1 MRTMTATALHRR
13 VAHALVLLGIIGLS
27 GYYQARLIGKMSRVQ
42 LDEPYGLFYTEAA
55 FHYRYFERVSRGQG
69 IPDVDTAIQHPEGF
83 RPFTYETPVMEQVLG
98 RFHRTFFSSVAPH
111 RFVAGF
117 AILCSAPLVL
127 LAFAGGRVL
136 WGSSAAGY
144 LAALFAA
151 FSQATFSRSVTGL
164 FLREMFA
171 LPFVFASFVCWLYCL
186 RKDDARVGAL
196 GAVAM
201 TVALASWH
209 VTHIYLSVF
218 MAGVAVLY
226 LLSRGRGLPV
236 RAFAVLTVFLVA
248 ASGLLPVLRAKY
260 YLVSPPLMLACGL
273 WLCRRFLPLD
283 GRGGLRLLSAAVL
296 AACVAAGVAVQ
307 RGLGV
312 DTHVLDLMWGK
323 LRFWGELPDDSR
335 LLSFEAKSMWTGP
348 FLSPSGRDVLY
359 YFWGLNV
366 LAPLAVGIVAW
377 RAWRRQAAAAELVAA
392 AFALVF
398 YSLFLLT
405 VRLNVFA
412 VFFMVLPLGALTLL
426 PRRGL
431 RTAAYAFGAASLL
444 FHNYFLYHHKIEPAR
459 PPLDATN
466 EVLDYLR
473 TATPTDAVVLAGYEM
488 GPSIALYAERPVI
501 LHSKFESKLLR
512 DKVEAFYRALYGSED
527 DLYAFA
533 RRHGARYF
541 VYQVY
546 MALLLEKGGAAYT
559 ADALPL
565 ATANAPFRLHFQP
578 ETLRRFSLC
587 YQNAMFRV
595 FRIDDA
601 PCPVTI
607 DYQPIYDSYT
617 FLGDDAAGPTF
628 ERAHAA
634 RGLARLSDPRLLT
647 ELGARFHARGDDGA
661 AARQYEKAVEA
672 GHDPF
677 DILPGY
683 SEVLDGLGR
692 TESMAAYLRLLR
704 RIRPDFAFDSI
715 DVRNGTYWLALAD
728 VVFKDGQPARA
739 IEHATLGLV
748 HRPESEY
755 GHLLRGAAYATTGQ
769 YAKAL
774 ADFEAARRINPR
786 SVDAHNNIGGVYRM
800 EAPGWRRNAPAA
812 MAAYRASLAIRPDQ
826 PAIRTALES
835 LERR

>member
-1 MRTMTATALHRR
+1 MRTMTSTALHRR
-13 VAHALVLLGIIGLS
+13 AAHALVLLGIIGLS
-27 GYYQARLIGKMSRVQ
+27 GYYQARLIGKMSRVD

-55 FHYRYFERVSRGQG
+55 FHYRYFEMVSRGEG
-69 IPDVDTAIQHPEGF
+69 IPEVDTAIQHPEGF

-98 RFHRTFFSSVAPH
+98 RLHRSLFSSVPPH
-111 RFVAGF
+111 RFVAAF
-117 AILCSAPLVL
+117 AILCSAPLVM

-136 WGSSAAGY
+136 WGSVAAGY

-171 LPFVFASFVCWLYCL
+171 LPFVFASFVGWLYCL

-196 GAVAM
+196 GAAAM

-209 VTHIYLSVF
+209 VTHIYMSVF
-218 MAGVAVLY
+218 MAGVALLY
-226 LLSRGRGLPV
+226 LLARGRQLPV

-248 ASGLLPVLRAKY
+248 ASVLLPVLRAKCY
-260 YLVSPPLMLACGL
+260 IVSPPLMLAGGL
-273 WLCRRFLPLD
+273 WLCRRFLPFDERRRPL
-283 GRGGLRLLSAAVL
+283 LLSAGVL
-296 AACVAAGVAVQ
+296 AACVLVGVAVQ
-307 RGLGV
+307 RALGV
-312 DTHVLDLMWGK
+312 DTHVIDLMWGK
-323 LRFWGELPDDSR
+323 LRFWGELPEDSR
-335 LLSFEAKSMWTGP
+335 RLSFEAKSMWTGP
-348 FLSPSGRDVLY
+348 FLSPSSRDVLY

-366 LAPLAVGIVAW
+366 LAPLAVGTVAW
-377 RAWRRQAAAAELVAA
+377 RAWRRQAASAELVAA
-392 AFALVF
+392 GFAVVF
-398 YSLFLLT
+398 YALFLLT

-412 VFFMVLPLGALTLL
+412 VFFMVLPLGALLLL
-426 PRRGL
+426 PRGGV
-431 RTAAYAFGAASLL
+431 RTAVYAFGAAALL

-473 TATPTDAVVLAGYEM
+473 RSTPKDAVILAGYEM
-488 GPSIALYAERPVI
+488 GPSIALYAERPVS

-512 DKVEAFYRALYGSED
+512 DKVEAFYHALYGSED
-527 DLYAFA
+527 ELHAFA
-533 RRHGARYF
+533 RRHGARYL

-565 ATANAPFRLHFQP
+565 STANAPFRLHFQP
-578 ETLRRFSLC
+578 ETLNHFSLC
-587 YQNAMFRV
+587 FQNAMFRV

-601 PCPVTI
+601 PCAVRA

-617 FLGDDAAGPTF
+617 FLGDASAGSTF
-628 ERAHAA
+628 ARTDAA
-634 RGLARLSDPRLLT
+634 RGLARLSDPRLHT
-647 ELGARFHARGDDGA
+647 ELAARFHARGDDGA

-672 GHDPF
+672 GYDPF
-677 DILPGY
+677 DLLAGY
-683 SEVLDGLGR
+683 SEALDGLGR

-704 RIRPDFAFDSI
+704 RIRPEFALDSI
-715 DVRNGTYWLALAD
+715 DVRNGTYWFALAD
-728 VVFKDGQPARA
+728 VVFKEGQPARA

-748 HRPESEY
+748 YRPESEY

-786 SVDAHNNIGGVYRM
+786 SADAHNNI
-800 EAPGWRRNAPAA
+800 RRV
-812 MAAYRASLAIRPDQ
+812 
-826 PAIRTALES
+826 RTALES